1 MSIATQ
7 FRLTRFA
14 ILGFVVC
21 LAAAGITYAG
31 GTRADPQAKG
41 YSFLHSPLSALGVTV
56 AANGKSN
63 AVSSRLFTVGETL
76 AGTGLLLFFG
86 ALLALY
92 AELPG
97 ARLWLARGGCLAGM
111 LAGIGSVVVGWLP
124 VNLHPV
130 VHGVAAQWTF
140 RALLVAS
147 ILCGMAAAGKPA
159 FSTRAVR
166 GWFAFALL
174 LAAFIV
180 VGILAPPG
188 TIRVVVQKL
197 IVLSSVVIVTF
208 ESYEAERMLPT
219 ARSGSVA
226 GRLTSA

>member
-1 MSIATQ
+1 MTRATQ

-14 ILGFVVC
+14 LLAYVVC
-21 LAAAGITYAG
+21 LAAAMITYAG

-56 AANGKSN
+56 VASGESN
-63 AVSSRLFTVGETL
+63 AVSSILFTVGETL

-86 ALLALY
+86 ALLPLY
-92 AELPG
+92 AELPH
-97 ARLWLARGGCLAGM
+97 ARLWLVRGGCLAGG
-111 LAGIGSVVVGWLP
+111 LAGIGSVAVGWFP
-124 VNLHPV
+124 ANLHPV
-130 VHGVAAQWTF
+130 LHGVSAQWTF

-147 ILCGMAAAGKPA
+147 LLLGMAAGKPA

-166 GWFAFALL
+166 GWFAFAFLV
-174 LAAFIV
+174 AGFIV
-180 VGILAPPG
+180 IGILAPPG
-188 TIRVVVQKL
+188 AIRVVAQKL
-197 IVLSSVVIVTF
+197 IVLSSVLIVTF
-208 ESYEAERMLPT
+208 ESYEAERLLPN